1 MKPNA
6 FFVYFRH
13 FKTLLNHAKKEG
25 FVKKEY
31 NPFKD
36 IDFKKYR
43 NIKTKKRALKVEE
56 MDKIK
61 ALVLPSTS
69 KLFHAHNYFLFS
81 YYCWGINFI
90 DIAHLRWTDLQN
102 DRLKYT
108 RKKTGDEFDIMLNPL
123 VIQMLAY
130 YREHHFVREDS
141 YIFPILNDF
150 HQTSVQIDN
159 RIDKVLKQVNHDL
172 KEIAKLLGIDEHLTT
187 YSARHTF
194 ATTLY
199 RKEVPTARI
208 KELMGHQSERVTEI
222 YLQSFDTETL
232 SNIANSML

>member
-13 FKTLLNHAKKEG
+13 FKTLLSHAKKEG

-61 ALVLPSTS
+61 ALVLPPTS